1 MKVEFTDV
9 SDTQKSL
16 AVEIPSDIVDSEIE
30 RVIRGYARSV
40 KLPGFRP
47 GKIPPKV
54 VRQRFKAQIL
64 HEVAHELI
72 PSAVDSVLR
81 ERGVEPIETPSV
93 RDVSIEEGQP
103 LKFTAAFETTPPVDV
118 GPLAD
123 ITLRRPP
130 VSVDS
135 EQIDNTIERLRQ
147 GQARVEPVEGRGA
160 TRGDSVVMNMTR
172 RKIAASEEAGG
183 AEADRVD
190 SLEDV
195 TVEIGEPG
203 NPPGFDEQLEGL
215 EPGAEKTFRV
225 TFPSGYPVESLA
237 GAEVEYAVRVSGVRQ
252 KALPALDEEFARDL
266 GYESLDELR
275 EQIQGRLEDEAV
287 RRREREVRQD
297 LLRQLARRVTFD
309 VPEALVSREIDR
321 RMEDFVQQL
330 AAQRVDPRQINVDWQ
345 QFRDGQREAAVE
357 TVKCAIVLDEIARR
371 EDIHVSEA
379 EVEAEIARYAEG
391 AGQPASAVRQ
401 RLARDGAIGRIYT
414 GLRRERAIDYVL
426 GRATILE
433 V

>member
-1 MKVEFTDV
+1 MKVELTDV

-30 RVIRGYARSV
+30 RVTRGYARSV

-47 GKIPPKV
+47 GKIPAKV

-81 ERGVEPIETPSV
+81 ERGMEPIETPSV

-118 GPLAD
+118 GPLTD

-130 VSVDS
+130 VSVDA

-160 TRGDSVVMNMTR
+160 ARGDSVVMNMTR
-172 RKIAASEEAGG
+172 RKIVSGEEASG

-195 TVEIGEPG
+195 TVEIGEAG

-225 TFPSGYPVESLA
+225 TFPADYPVESLA

-275 EQIQGRLEDEAV
+275 EQIRGRLEDEAV

-371 EDIHVSEA
+371 EDIHVRET
-379 EVEAEIARYAEG
+379 EVEAEIARYAEA
-391 AGQPASAVRQ
+391 AGQPADAVRQ